1 MLRKKIQDDQITYLK
16 SGDKEKLSVLRY
28 ILAQIKNREIDK
40 KAELNDEETLSV
52 IKKIAKEMKE
62 SILAFQ
68 KGARP
73 DLVAENEKQLTII
86 SVYIPA
92 EITDEELVIE
102 IDKIIADN
110 KATFDEKPKAIIGL
124 AIGRLKSKADPSR
137 IMKIL
142 QSKLPH

>member
-40 KAELNDEETLSV
+40 KEELNDEETIQV

-73 DLVAENEKQLTII
+73 DLVAENEKQLAII

-92 EITDEELVIE
+92 EISEEELVAE
-102 IDKIIADN
+102 IDKIISDN
-110 KATFDEKPKAIIGL
+110 KSTFDEKPKAIIGL
-124 AIGRLKSKADPSR
+124 CIGRLKSKADPSR

-142 QSKLPH
+142 QTKLPH

>member
-1 MLRKKIQDDQITYLK
+1 MLRKKIQDDQIAYLK

-28 ILAQIKNREIDK
+28 IMAAIKNREIDTK
-40 KAELNDEETLSV
+40 KELTDDETLLI
-52 IKKIAKEMKE
+52 IKKITKELKE

-73 DLVAENEKQLTII
+73 DLVTENEKQLAII
-86 SVYIPA
+86 SVYLPK
-92 EITDEELVIE
+92 EINDEELGHE
-102 IDKIIADN
+102 IDKIIAEN
-110 KATFDEKPKAIIGL
+110 KDVFAEKPKAIIGL
-124 AIGRLKSKADPSR
+124 CMGRLKTKADPSR